1 MKLRSVIMQG
11 VLAAAVALSAGCAS
25 LCREKQGQYP
35 EMKQVLQKLE
45 SGKRL
50 TVAYFGG
57 SITWGATAT
66 DPMRTSWRA
75 LLTQMLEKTY
85 PDAHITAVDAAIGGK
100 GSDLGV
106 FRVDRDVIPYH
117 PDLAF
122 VEFAVNDGA
131 NPERVEC
138 MEGILRKLHRSNPE
152 MAIAVVITGSGKT
165 EFKSPREEEYR
176 KLAEYYGLPVF
187 SIVPEVQ
194 AKIAAGEFKP
204 MDILTDGTHP
214 NDRGYKLYADIIF
227 RELEAAF
234 HADGPAVPF
243 PAKSMTANR
252 FESARMIELASLRAP
267 GWKTEVP
274 SVTGV
279 WFDHQPSR
287 WLDSVIV
294 PETKNA
300 ELSLDLDC
308 TGIGAY
314 FEMLPGGSKFELL
327 ADGEPAV
334 RVNTVFKQQYPG
346 MGNAFKLLPPPEKR
360 RRITVK
366 AEGEK
371 LRLGYLLVT
380 GTETGLPPRK
390 IR

>member
-1 MKLRSVIMQG
+1 MKLWSIVTQG
-11 VLAAAVALSAGCAS
+11 VFVAAVVCAAGCSS
-25 LCREKQGQYP
+25 LCREEQGKYP
-35 EMKQVLQKLE
+35 QMKQVLQKLE
-45 SGKRL
+45 SGKHL

-75 LLTQMLEKTY
+75 RLTEMLGKTY
-85 PDAHITAVDAAIGGK
+85 PDAHISAIDAAIGGK

-106 FRVDRDVIPYH
+106 FRVDRDVIPYR

-122 VEFAVNDGA
+122 VEFAVNDAA

-214 NDRGYKLYADIIF
+214 NDRGYMLYTGIIF

-234 HADGPAVPF
+234 HADGPATPF
-243 PAKSMTANR
+243 PAKPMTENR

-274 SVTGV
+274 SVTGA

-294 PETKNA
+294 PETAGA
-300 ELSLDLDC
+300 ELALELDC

-314 FEMLPGGSKFELL
+314 YEMLPGGGRFVLL

-334 RVNTVFKQQYPG
+334 KVNTAFSQQYPG
-346 MGNAFKLLPPPEKR
+346 MGNAFRLLPGPEKR
-360 RRITVK
+360 RKITVK
-366 AEGEK
+366 AESEK

-380 GTETGLPPRK
+380 GTGTGLPPRV

>member
-1 MKLRSVIMQG
+1 MKRWNIVAPGL
-11 VLAAAVALSAGCAS
+11 LAAAVVLSAGCSS
-25 LCREKQGQYP
+25 LCREKQGKYP

-45 SGKRL
+45 SGKHL

-75 LLTQMLEKTY
+75 LLTGMLANAY
-85 PDAHITAVDAAIGGK
+85 PEAHITAIDAAIGGK

-106 FRVDRDVIPYH
+106 FRVDRDVIAYH
-117 PDLAF
+117 PDLTF
-122 VEFAVNDGA
+122 VEFAVNDGV

-138 MEGILRKLHRSNPE
+138 MEGILRKLHKSNPE

-176 KLAEYYGLPVF
+176 KLADDYGLPVF
-187 SIVPEVQ
+187 SIVPEVR
-194 AKIAAGEFKP
+194 AKAAADEFTLA
-204 MDILTDGTHP
+204 DILTDGTHP
-214 NDRGYKLYADIIF
+214 NDRGYKLYAGIIF

-234 HADGPAVPF
+234 RADGPAVPF
-243 PAKSMTANR
+243 PAKPLTANR

-274 SVTGV
+274 SVTGA

-287 WLDSVIV
+287 WLDSVIA
-294 PETKNA
+294 PKTADA
-300 ELSLDLDC
+300 ELSLELDC
-308 TGIGAY
+308 TGVGAY
-314 FEMLPGGSKFELL
+314 YEMLPGGSRFELL
-327 ADGEPAV
+327 ADGEPTV
-334 RVNTVFKQQYPG
+334 RVNTVFSQQYPG
-346 MGNAFKLLPPPEKR
+346 VGNTFRFLPPPAKLR
-360 RRITVK
+360 KITVR

-380 GTETGLPPRK
+380 GPETGLPPRV

>member
-1 MKLRSVIMQG
+1 MKLRSIVTQG
-11 VLAAAVALSAGCAS
+11 VFAAAVALSAGCAS
-25 LCREKQGQYP
+25 LRREEQGKYP
-35 EMKQVLQKLE
+35 EMRQVLQKLE
-45 SGKRL
+45 SGKHL
-50 TVAYFGG
+50 NVAYFGG

-75 LLTQMLEKTY
+75 LLTKMLEKTY
-85 PDAHITAVDAAIGGK
+85 PGAHITAIDAAIGGK

-117 PDLAF
+117 PDLTF
-122 VEFAVNDGA
+122 VEFAVNDAA

-138 MEGILRKLHRSNPE
+138 MEGILRKLRRSNPE
-152 MAIAVVITGSGKT
+152 MAIALVITGSGKT

-187 SIVPEVQ
+187 SIVPEVR

-214 NDRGYKLYADIIF
+214 NDRGYRLYAGIIF

-234 HADGPAVPF
+234 RADGPAVPF
-243 PAKSMTANR
+243 PAKPLTANR

-274 SVTGV
+274 SVTGA

-294 PETKNA
+294 PETADA

-308 TGIGAY
+308 TGVGAY
-314 FEMLPGGSKFELL
+314 YETLPGGGKFELL
-327 ADGEPAV
+327 ADGEPAL
-334 RVNTVFKQQYPG
+334 RVNTAFSQQYPG
-346 MGNAFKLLPPPEKR
+346 MGNTFRLLPTPEKHR
-360 RRITVK
+360 KITLR

-380 GTETGLPPRK
+380 GTGTGLPPRV

>member
-1 MKLRSVIMQG
+1 MKLWSIVAPG
-11 VLAAAVALSAGCAS
+11 LLAAAVALSAGCSS
-25 LCREKQGQYP
+25 LRREEQGKYP

-85 PDAHITAVDAAIGGK
+85 PRAHITAIDAAIGGK

-106 FRVDRDVIPYH
+106 FRVDRDVIPYR
-117 PDLAF
+117 PDLTF
-122 VEFAVNDGA
+122 VEFAVNDAA

-138 MEGILRKLHRSNPE
+138 MEGIIRKLHKSNPE
-152 MAIAVVITGSGKT
+152 MAIALVITGSGKT

-176 KLAEYYGLPVF
+176 KLADDYGLPVF
-187 SIVPEVQ
+187 SIVPEVR
-194 AKIAAGEFKP
+194 AKIAAGEFRP

-214 NDRGYKLYADIIF
+214 NDRGYRLYAGIIF

-234 HADGPAVPF
+234 RANGPAVPF
-243 PAKSMTANR
+243 PAKPLTANR
-252 FESARMIELASLRAP
+252 FESARMIELAPRRAP

-274 SVTGV
+274 SVTGA

-300 ELSLDLDC
+300 ELALELDC
-308 TGIGAY
+308 TGVGAY
-314 FEMLPGGSKFELL
+314 YETLPGGGRFELL

-334 RVNTVFKQQYPG
+334 RVNTAFSQQYPG
-346 MGNAFKLLPPPEKR
+346 MGNAFKLLPGPEKFR
-360 RRITVK
+360 KITLR

-380 GTETGLPPRK
+380 GTGTGLPPRA